1 VAAAAAIVAGPL
13 VPAETAHAEYPP
25 NAPSLSIDTTGIA
38 GDPLIF
44 TATGFAAKQQVVA
57 ELTSKAPVLGTFF
70 ADSKGTVS
78 GTATIP
84 ATTKPGPHTF
94 RLTARDPDLVLS
106 AVINV
111 LPRHQKLPPDGQL
124 PETGSGQRTFVLF
137 STAVGLL
144 AVGGGAVLVV
154 RRRRTR
160 R

>member
-1 VAAAAAIVAGPL
+1 MAAAAVIVAGPL
-13 VPAETAHAEYPP
+13 VAAETAHAEYPP

-38 GDPLIF
+38 GDPLLF

-57 ELTSKAPVLGTFF
+57 ELISKPPVLGTFF
-70 ADSKGTVS
+70 AGSKGTVS
-78 GTATIP
+78 GTVTIP
-84 ATTKPGPHTF
+84 ETSKPGPHAF
-94 RLTARDPDLVLS
+94 RVTARDPDLVLS

-124 PETGSGQRTFVLF
+124 PETGSGQRTFVMF
-137 STAVGLL
+137 GTAVGLL

>member
-1 VAAAAAIVAGPL
+1 MA
-13 VPAETAHAEYPP
+13 AETAHAEYPP

-38 GDPLIF
+38 GDPLLF

-57 ELTSKAPVLGTFF
+57 ELISKEPVLGTFF

-78 GTATIP
+78 GTVTIP
-84 ATTKPGPHTF
+84 ETSKPGPHAF

-106 AVINV
+106 SVINV

-124 PETGSGQRTFVLF
+124 PDTGSGQRTFVMF